1 MINEYK
7 NIPVQLVEDKEIQF
21 ASIEVD
27 SEGNNPVI
35 LLSSVWYENHGHD
48 ESHVEALL
56 AHEAA
61 HYELGHLNVPYDPDM
76 ELEADLHASKQGSNI
91 KGLLKAMME
100 VLYATQPSKT
110 QAINLSRLMLRYS
123 SLQKIAI

>member
-7 NIPVQLVEDKEIQF
+7 NIPVQLVEDKSIDF

-27 SEGNNPVI
+27 SKGNNPVI
-35 LLSSVWYENHGHD
+35 LLSADWYENHGHD

-56 AHEAA
+56 AHETA
-61 HYELGHLNVPYDPDM
+61 HYVLGHMNVPYYPDM

-91 KGLLKAMME
+91 KGLLKSMME

>member
-7 NIPVQLVEDKEIQF
+7 NIPVQLVEDKSIDF

-27 SEGNNPVI
+27 DEGNNPVI
-35 LLSSVWYENHGHD
+35 LLSASWYENHGHD

-56 AHEAA
+56 AHETA
-61 HYELGHLNVPYDPDM
+61 HYVLGHMNVPYYPDM

-91 KGLLKAMME
+91 KGLLKSMME